1 MTGINRFVAV
11 ALMAGVVTSSAFAAP
26 AQRIETITAQV
37 HAEMARASDRLTS
50 AHSHFHHVINCLVDP
65 DNKLFDARADNPCA
79 GMGSGGGALHDEA
92 STPAQ
97 KQQLQ
102 HALDIATR
110 GARSSSLET
119 ARVYA
124 EWLSEVLKRDAQ

>member
-1 MTGINRFVAV
+1 MIRNSR
-11 ALMAGVVTSSAFAAP
+11 LMAAILICIAPLGGFAAS

-37 HAEMARASDRLTS
+37 HADMARAPDRLPR
-50 AHSHFHHVINCLVDP
+50 ARSHFQHVLNCLVDP

-79 GMGSGGGALHDEA
+79 GMGSGGGALHDEVQ
-92 STPAQ
+92 TPAQ
-97 KQQLQ
+97 RQQLQ

-110 GARSSSLET
+110 GLHSGSLET

-124 EWLSEVLKRDAQ
+124 EWLSEVLKRDAA